1 MQTTRAVEAQCL
13 AICSTTS
20 VAARIPSPSPPTS
33 FALTRPRSPAWASAS
48 SAACGYAAVRS
59 ISPAAGAMVSVRI
72 GSRVSRYEGRG
83 AVVAVDMKRTFLY
96 CNNTVR
102 EFLLEWQDCCR
113 VMPALLPVYKPLFL
127 YESSGE
133 EDGRQKRRVT
143 PLIIA
148 AHGRLR
154 QPPLALKA
162 RNAGSVARLNRTHI
176 QGSAVP
182 RPCSAAH
189 LLLPLRFPQ
198 RARSR
203 HAGCR

>member
-72 GSRVSRYEGRG
+72 GSRASRYGGRG
-83 AVVAVDMKRTFLY
+83 AVVAVDIKRTFLY
-96 CNNTVR
+96 CNNTVC
-102 EFLLEWQDCCR
+102 EFFRVAGR
-113 VMPALLPVYKPLFL
+113 VMPALLAVYKHLL
-127 YESSGE
+127 YENSGE

-154 QPPLALKA
+154 QPPLAL
-162 RNAGSVARLNRTHI
+162 NA
-176 QGSAVP
+176 
-182 RPCSAAH
+182 
-189 LLLPLRFPQ
+189 
-198 RARSR
+198 
-203 HAGCR
+203 

>member
-48 SAACGYAAVRS
+48 RAACGYAAVRS
-59 ISPAAGAMVSVRI
+59 ISPADGAMVSVRI
-72 GSRVSRYEGRG
+72 GSRASKYGGRG

-102 EFLLEWQDCCR
+102 EFFRMAGR
-113 VMPALLPVYKPLFL
+113 VKPALLAVYKHLLL
-127 YESSGE
+127 YENSGE

-154 QPPLALKA
+154 QPPRSEEHTSELQSQSNLVC
-162 RNAGSVARLNRTHI
+162 R
-176 QGSAVP
+176 
-182 RPCSAAH
+182 
-189 LLLPLRFPQ
+189 LLLEKKKTYT
-198 RARSR
+198 ATTYTTK
-203 HAGCR
+203 